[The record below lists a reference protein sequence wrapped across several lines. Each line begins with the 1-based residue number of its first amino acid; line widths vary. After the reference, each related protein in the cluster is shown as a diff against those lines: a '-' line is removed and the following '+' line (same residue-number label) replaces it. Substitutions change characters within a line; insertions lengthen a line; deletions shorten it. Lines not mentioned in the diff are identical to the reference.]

1 MSCPDGSRAPARVI
15 GRRAFVGCL
24 GAALLAGTRRAGAQ
38 TAAKGPRVVYVGRSA
53 GRESPGFKA
62 FAEGLRE
69 QGHVVG
75 ESLVLDVR
83 TPDQDRVEQYPDLAA
98 RLVAAG
104 ADVIVASNPFAMEA
118 TTKATK
124 TIPIVG
130 VDFESDPVAKGWV
143 ATLARPGGNVTG
155 FFLDIPEMSAKQLQL
170 LKEAKPTLSRVA
182 VLGAAQVNAPQF
194 QAVGIAARE
203 MALALQALPIKTL
216 NEIPKAFAEAG
227 RQRAEALL
235 LLSSPMVFGGMA
247 RIAEAAVKHRLPTIS
262 LFVPFFAEAGGFLAY
277 GPAFLD
283 AFRRAAGYV
292 DRILKGAQPGDLPVQ
307 RPTKF
312 EFAVNRRTAA
322 AIGLT
327 IPPALLLRADHVI
340 E

>member
-1 MSCPDGSRAPARVI
+1 M
-15 GRRAFVGCL
+15 
-24 GAALLAGTRRAGAQ
+24 AAARRAGAQ
-38 TAAKGPRVVYVGRSA
+38 TSRPPRVVYVGRSP
-53 GRESPGFKA
+53 GREAPGFKA
-62 FAEGLRE
+62 FAAGLRE
-69 QGHVVG
+69 RGHVVG
-75 ESLVLDVR
+75 DSVIVDVR
-83 TPDQDRVEQYPDLAA
+83 TPDGDKVEHYPDVAA

-104 ADVIVASNPFAMEA
+104 ADVIVASNPYAMEA

-130 VDFESDPVAKGWV
+130 VDFESDPVDKGWV
-143 ATLARPGGNVTG
+143 ATLSRPGGNVTG

-170 LKEAKPTLSRVA
+170 LKEAKPTLGRVA
-182 VLGAAQVNAPQF
+182 VLGVAQVNAPQF
-194 QAVGIAARE
+194 HAVGVAARE
-203 MALALQALPIKTL
+203 MTLALQRLPIKTL
-216 NEIPKAFAEAG
+216 DEIPKALAEAG
-227 RQRAEALL
+227 RRRAEALL
-235 LLSSPMVFGGMA
+235 LLSSPMVFGGMP

-262 LFVPFFAEAGGFLAY
+262 LFVPFFAEAGGLLAY

-327 IPPALLLRADHVI
+327 IPSSLLLRADYVI